1 MIVAGVISGTS
12 VDGIDVAVLEF
23 EGDFKVLGHQ
33 SVPYPPAVREAILG
47 VSNAYTHTR
56 EIARLNFLLG
66 ELFADAVKQTFD
78 KLDRPLASLSLI
90 GSHGQT
96 IFHEGEPVEYCGHR
110 IASTMQIGEPAVIAK
125 RTGAHVIAD
134 FRCDDIAAGGKGAPL
149 VPLVDYRLFRH
160 AEIGRIA
167 LNIGGIANITVL
179 PAGAQLDQV
188 IAFDTGPGNMV
199 MDALMGA
206 EGLDRDGATAR
217 RGAVNEPLLTSLLD
231 DAYYRLGPPKTA
243 GREQYGAGF
252 VASFDGLSKEDALAT
267 AAALTVRTIAQAIG
281 KYSGISEVIV
291 SGGGAHN
298 GFLMEQL
305 RAIVPLTVKTS
316 ADYGIDIEA
325 KEAIAFAVLA
335 YESFH
340 ARPGNVPSA
349 TGATRAVICGKRAT
363 P

>member
-23 EGDFKVLGHQ
+23 KKDFEVLGHH
-33 SVPYPPAVREAILG
+33 SVPYPPSVREAILA
-47 VSNAYTHTR
+47 VSNAHTHTR

-78 KLDRPLASLSLI
+78 KLDRPLSSLSLI

-110 IASTMQIGEPAVIAK
+110 IASTIQIGEPAVIAK
-125 RTGAHVIAD
+125 RTGTMVIAD

-167 LNIGGIANITVL
+167 LNIGGIANITVI
-179 PAGAQLDQV
+179 PASARLDQV

-206 EGLDRDGATAR
+206 EQFDRDGATAR
-217 RGAVNEPLLTSLLD
+217 QGKVNEPLLAALLND
-231 DAYYRLGPPKTA
+231 SYFPLGPPKTA
-243 GREQYGAGF
+243 GREQYGEQFMAAF
-252 VASFDGLSKEDALAT
+252 HEIPKQDAVATALALT
-267 AAALTVRTIAQAIG
+267 ARTIAQAIG
-281 KYSGISEVIV
+281 NYKGIAEVIV

-298 GFLMEQL
+298 GFLMEQIRSL
-305 RAIVPLTVKTS
+305 LPLTVKTS
-316 ADYGIDIEA
+316 AEYGIDIDA

-335 YESFH
+335 YESFNG
-340 ARPGNVPSA
+340 RPGNVPSA
-349 TGATRAVICGKRAT
+349 TGADRAVICGKRVS